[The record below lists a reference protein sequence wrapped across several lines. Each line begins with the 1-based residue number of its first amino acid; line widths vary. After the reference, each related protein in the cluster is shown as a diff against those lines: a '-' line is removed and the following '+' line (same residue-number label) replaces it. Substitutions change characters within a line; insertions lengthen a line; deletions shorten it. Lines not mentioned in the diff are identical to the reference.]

1 VRVGSHTILL
11 SICETFDYYCDM
23 GCPILFRFDAKIGP
37 MGICKTGKLLLP
49 VSLLVLLMNKT
60 VGSTSVANRDGST
73 DHKQHSSLII
83 RRVEGQV

>member
-1 VRVGSHTILL
+1 
-11 SICETFDYYCDM
+11 M
-23 GCPILFRFDAKIGP
+23 GCPILFRFDVKIGP

-83 RRVEGQV
+83 RRVEG